1 MSFHLPE
8 KTITISMSLAVMKE
22 ITVWLVYFV
31 ERGYKKQMRKSEI
44 DEEATHINQI
54 LVLGRYMQGFVS
66 LKDNVKQS
74 V

>member
-44 DEEATHINQI
+44 DKEATHINHI

>member
-1 MSFHLPE
+1 
-8 KTITISMSLAVMKE
+8 MSLAVMKE

-31 ERGYKKQMRKSEI
+31 ERGYKKEMRKSEI
-44 DEEATHINQI
+44 DEEATHINHI
-54 LVLGRYMQGFVS
+54 LGLGRYMQGFVS

>member
-1 MSFHLPE
+1 
-8 KTITISMSLAVMKE
+8 MKE

-44 DEEATHINQI
+44 DKEATHINHI
-54 LVLGRYMQGFVS
+54 LVPGRYMQGFVS

>member
-1 MSFHLPE
+1 
-8 KTITISMSLAVMKE
+8 MKE

-31 ERGYKKQMRKSEI
+31 ERGYKKEMRKSEI
-44 DEEATHINQI
+44 DEEATHINHI
-54 LVLGRYMQGFVS
+54 LGLGRYMQGFVS